1 MRPEEREMIQDLF
14 DRVGAT
20 TTESNDRD
28 AERFIRDA
36 VARNPNAP
44 YVLVQTVLLQEEALR
59 RADERIRELQEV
71 QAAND
76 DRGSRS
82 FLDSARDSGRRF
94 GQSGGGGSVPNAGV
108 RQNDADSFRR
118 PDDTRYAQPPV
129 AQPGPPM
136 GGGGGFLSSAL
147 STVGGVAGGM
157 LLADGIRGLFG
168 GHAGAGDLFGGAR
181 ATETPSAS
189 TDNKTSTVDWG
200 AKDRAQDAQQDADD
214 DQAAAQDAADDQYD
228 GGWDDSDSMDA

>member
-14 DRVGAT
+14 DRVGAA

-28 AERFIRDA
+28 AERLIRDA

-59 RADERIRELQEV
+59 RADERIRELQEA

-82 FLDSARDSGRRF
+82 FLDSARDLGRRF

-118 PDDTRYAQPPV
+118 PDDTRYAQPPA
-129 AQPGPPM
+129 AQPAPPM
-136 GGGGGFLSSAL
+136 GGGGFLSSAL
-147 STVGGVAGGM
+147 STVGSVAGGM

-189 TDNKTSTVDWG
+189 TDNKTTNVDSG

-214 DQAAAQDAADDQYD
+214 YQDAADDQD
-228 GGWDDSDSMDA
+228 NGGWDDGDSMDA

>member
-1 MRPEEREMIQDLF
+1 MRPEERELIQDLF

-28 AERFIRDA
+28 AERLIRDA

-82 FLDSARDSGRRF
+82 FLRF
-94 GQSGGGGSVPNAGV
+94 GSGFWPQVRSVRRWRVGSEC
-108 RQNDADSFRR
+108 RR
-118 PDDTRYAQPPV
+118 PA
-129 AQPGPPM
+129 
-136 GGGGGFLSSAL
+136 
-147 STVGGVAGGM
+147 
-157 LLADGIRGLFG
+157 
-168 GHAGAGDLFGGAR
+168 
-181 ATETPSAS
+181 E
-189 TDNKTSTVDWG
+189 
-200 AKDRAQDAQQDADD
+200 
-214 DQAAAQDAADDQYD
+214 
-228 GGWDDSDSMDA
+228 

>member
-1 MRPEEREMIQDLF
+1 MRPEERELIQDLF
-14 DRVGAT
+14 DRIGAT
-20 TTESNDRD
+20 TTESTDRD
-28 AERFIRDA
+28 ADRLIRDA

-71 QAAND
+71 QAASD

-118 PDDTRYAQPPV
+118 PDDTRYAQPPRSC
-129 AQPGPPM
+129 
-136 GGGGGFLSSAL
+136 L
-147 STVGGVAGGM
+147 
-157 LLADGIRGLFG
+157 RC
-168 GHAGAGDLFGGAR
+168 R
-181 ATETPSAS
+181 
-189 TDNKTSTVDWG
+189 
-200 AKDRAQDAQQDADD
+200 
-214 DQAAAQDAADDQYD
+214 
-228 GGWDDSDSMDA
+228 